1 VGTQRDL
8 DAEGIFDLSEEPGV
22 LVHGLMSSES
32 VWRFAGRQQL
42 TYGELLARQLMGTGS
57 TVVFF
62 RHS

>member
-1 VGTQRDL
+1 MGTQRDL

-62 RHS
+62 RRS